1 MKLKKLRVVFENID
15 SYDVPLA
22 AVKEFHVSGVEK
34 TIDYSSYSLTV
45 EQICRKFTA
54 TFFVDELQKIDTV
67 ENVTL
72 DERLDSHNYADLC
85 MIDLVTDDGKETTI
99 RLPWE
104 EMTYPDHNDVM
115 KTWIEE
121 DFEGRQLMYISVGQV
136 KSLSWQ

>member
-34 TIDYSSYSLTV
+34 AIDYSRYGKLTI
-45 EQICRKFTA
+45 EQVCRKFTA
-54 TFFVDELQKIDTV
+54 MFFVDELQKIDTV
-67 ENVTL
+67 ENGTL

-85 MIDLVTDDGKETTI
+85 MIDLVTDNGEKTTI

-121 DFEGRQLMYISVGQV
+121 DFEGRQLMYISVG
-136 KSLSWQ
+136 